1 MGMYYQEEWV
11 ETWQSILLQ
20 FNAGFFIHREEINLH
35 WHMAICWSLAI
46 HTGRR
51 GNCFWPHAF
60 FCRCPN
66 ACVKGFSTSSCES
79 QGTFHISAQYC
90 KETAFQ
96 LSIPRKLCGI
106 LRYTVKLHLKLWLSS
121 VCEWN
126 NSWNPPMPFQKRGN
140 LSMVFKT
147 TWGHRF
153 MTRGER
159 FRDLKGPFWPV
170 WSVWW
175 KQRCWHHFRCVWM
188 NTEMPDM

>member
-1 MGMYYQEEWV
+1 MQGFSYTERKLISIG
-11 ETWQSILLQ
+11 TWQSVEALPSIQ
-20 FNAGFFIHREEINLH
+20 EGEETVSGLMPSFADAPMH
-35 WHMAICWSLAI
+35 VSRVSPPPA
-46 HTGRR
+46 
-51 GNCFWPHAF
+51 
-60 FCRCPN
+60 
-66 ACVKGFSTSSCES
+66 VKVKKLST
-79 QGTFHISAQYC
+79 ISAQYC

-126 NSWNPPMPFQKRGN
+126 NSWNPPMPFRKRGN

-188 NTEMPDM
+188 NT